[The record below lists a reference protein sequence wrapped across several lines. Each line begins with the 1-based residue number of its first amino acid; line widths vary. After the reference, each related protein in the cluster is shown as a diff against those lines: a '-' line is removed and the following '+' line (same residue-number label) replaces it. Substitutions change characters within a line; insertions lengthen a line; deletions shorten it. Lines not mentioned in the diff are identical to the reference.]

1 MRMASALK
9 LYLPLMALV
18 VGVAIAGAQNYT
30 IDWYTIGGGG
40 GTSTGSV
47 YAVSGTIGQPTV
59 GTTSNRNFSVTGGFW
74 ALIGAVQMPGSPLLS
89 VYVTATNTVVVS
101 WPSPSTG
108 FVLQQNPNVN
118 TTNWVN
124 VSQSPIDNGTNKFVL
139 VTPPLGNL
147 FFRLKQ

>member
-1 MRMASALK
+1 MHITSSLRFGLVPIALISCG
-9 LYLPLMALV
+9 AI
-18 VGVAIAGAQNYT
+18 VGAENYT

-47 YAVSGTIGQPTV
+47 YSISGTIGQPGV
-59 GTTSNRNFSVTGGFW
+59 GTASGNNYSVTGGFW

-89 VYVTATNTVVVS
+89 VYVTGSNTVVVS
-101 WPSPSTG
+101 WRSPSTG

-118 TTNWVN
+118 STNWAN
-124 VSQSPIDNGTNKFVL
+124 VSQTPADNGTNKSIL
-139 VTPPLGNL
+139 ISPPRGNL

>member
-1 MRMASALK
+1 MHGTSPLQFGLLPIALITC
-9 LYLPLMALV
+9 
-18 VGVAIAGAQNYT
+18 VAIANAENYT

-47 YAVSGTIGQPTV
+47 YAVSGTIGQPGV
-59 GTTSNRNFSVTGGFW
+59 GASSGNNYSVTGGFW
-74 ALIGAVQMPGSPLLS
+74 ALIGAVQTPGSPLLR
-89 VYVTATNTVVVS
+89 VYVTGSNSVVVS

-118 TTNWVN
+118 STNWVN
-124 VSQSPIDNGTNKFVL
+124 VSLTPVDNGTNKSVL
-139 VTPPLGNL
+139 ISPPKGNL